1 MNQEKIGSFIAS
13 CRKEQG
19 FTQAKLAE
27 KLGITDRAVSKWENG
42 KSLPDASIML
52 ELCDLLKIT
61 VNELLSGERLDM
73 NDYRRMAEENIIE
86 LRAYEEATNK
96 RMLSLEVVVGYTST
110 VAFLVLVFA
119 AAYAEMPAWARALLI
134 GIGLVLFASGMY
146 HCLRLER
153 EVGYYECQDCGDC
166 PYEPRRSLLWGR
178 GTARCSTVVRPAS
191 RCRCSALWRSPA
203 SRCRCGALWR
213 SPASRPGMGVSILVH
228 FHPVYAGRSHYMH
241 RCTLRTCDW
250 YTSPSAARYGRDTL
264 R

>member
-27 KLGITDRAVSKWENG
+27 RLGITDRAVSKWENG

-73 NDYRRMAEENIIE
+73 DDYKRMAEENIIE

-110 VAFLVLVFA
+110 VAFVVLVFA

-153 EVGYYECQDCGDC
+153 EVGYYECQDCGERYI
-166 PYEPRRSLLWGR
+166 PSMK
-178 GTARCSTVVRPAS
+178 AVVIAPH
-191 RCRCSALWRSPA
+191 
-203 SRCRCGALWR
+203 
-213 SPASRPGMGVSILVH
+213 I
-228 FHPVYAGRSHYMH
+228 GRSRRM
-241 RCTLRTCDW
+241 RCPHCGNVNYHKKTLSKR
-250 YTSPSAARYGRDTL
+250 A
-264 R
+264 